1 MAELKGIGYLR
12 KKLDE
17 KRRRVLLRYR
27 YYDMKKEVPDFGI
40 ATPPE
45 LRGLCETLG
54 WCGKAVDS
62 LADRLVFS
70 GFRNDTFNLWS
81 IYQQNNPDI
90 LPASV
95 IQAAL
100 IGACSF
106 IYVYPDDNGE
116 PKMEAI
122 DAANATG
129 IIDPVT
135 GLLREAYAVL
145 ERDKEE
151 NPTLEAYFIPGAIIY
166 NRRRGT
172 ADNEGEVERIFR
184 TRLPYVFLV
193 PVIFRPDATRP
204 FGHSRISRA
213 CMSAMEGAVRTIK
226 RAEVASEFYSFPQKW
241 ATGLAEDAD
250 KFDHWQASMASLLTF
265 TKDETGDS
273 PKLGQFTVGSME
285 PHIDQIRMFA
295 SVFAGETGL
304 TLDDLG
310 FPTDVPQ
317 SPDAIRSQHEGL
329 RLTARRAQRSF
340 GTGLLNAGF
349 VAACIRDDFPFERR
363 ELYQTI
369 PTWEPIFEPDASQ
382 LVGIGD
388 AVLKIQQAFPEYF
401 TEERLREL
409 TGI

>member
-1 MAELKGIGYLR
+1 MAELKGIDYLR
-12 KKLDE
+12 NKLRE
-17 KRRRVLLRYR
+17 KRKRVLLRYK

-40 ATPPE
+40 ATPPT
-45 LRGLCETLG
+45 LRGLCSTLG

-70 GFRNDTFNLWS
+70 GFKNDMFNLWS

-90 LPASV
+90 LPASAV
-95 IQAAL
+95 QAAL
-100 IGACSF
+100 IGSCSF
-106 IYVYPDDNGE
+106 IYVYPDDNGQ
-116 PKMEAI
+116 PRMETI

-135 GLLREAYAVL
+135 GLLREGYAVL
-145 ERDKEE
+145 ERSKDDQ
-151 NPTLEAYFIPGAIIY
+151 PVLEAYFIPGAIVYI
-166 NRRRGT
+166 RRDDQVKAEEIDR
-172 ADNEGEVERIFR
+172 VYQ

-193 PVIFRPDATRP
+193 PVIFRPDATRA
-204 FGHSRISRA
+204 FGHSRITRA

-226 RAEVASEFYSFPQKW
+226 RAEIASEFYSFPQKW

-285 PHIDQIRMFA
+285 PHIDQVRMFA

-310 FPTDVPQ
+310 FPSDNP
-317 SPDAIRSQHEGL
+317 SSADAIRSQHEGL

-340 GTGLLNAGF
+340 GTGFLNAGF

-363 ELYQTI
+363 ELYQT
-369 PTWEPIFEPDASQ
+369 TAVWEPIFEPDATQ
-382 LVGIGD
+382 LAGIGD
-388 AVLKIQQAFPEYF
+388 AVLKIQQAFPDYF
-401 TEERLREL
+401 TEDKLREL

>member
-1 MAELKGIGYLR
+1 MAELKGIEYLR
-12 KKLDE
+12 NQLRE
-17 KRRRVLLRYR
+17 KRRRVLLRYK

-40 ATPPE
+40 ATPPA
-45 LRGLCETLG
+45 LKGLCSTLG

-70 GFRNDTFNLWS
+70 GFKNDTFNLWS

-90 LPASV
+90 LPASAV
-95 IQAAL
+95 QAAL
-100 IGACSF
+100 IGSCSF
-106 IYVYPDDNGE
+106 LYVYPNDNGE
-116 PKMEAI
+116 PRMETI

-135 GLLREAYAVL
+135 GLLREGYAVL
-145 ERDKEE
+145 ERSRDDS
-151 NPTLEAYFIPGAIIY
+151 PVLEAYFIPGSIIY
-166 NRRRGT
+166 IRRDPKRRT
-172 ADNEGEVERIFR
+172 DEVERVYQ

-193 PVIFRPDATRP
+193 PVIFRPDATRA
-204 FGHSRISRA
+204 FGHSRITRA

-226 RAEVASEFYSFPQKW
+226 RAEIASEFYSFPQKW
-241 ATGLAEDAD
+241 VTGLSEDAD

-265 TKDETGDS
+265 TKDDNNDRPTV
-273 PKLGQFTVGSME
+273 GQFSTGSME
-285 PHIDQIRMFA
+285 PHIDQVRMFA

-310 FPTDVPQ
+310 FPSENP
-317 SPDAIRSQHEGL
+317 SSAEAIRSQHEGL

-340 GTGLLNAGF
+340 GTGFLNAGF

-363 ELYQTI
+363 ELYQT
-369 PTWEPIFEPDASQ
+369 TAVWEPIFEPDATQ
-382 LVGIGD
+382 LAGIGD
-388 AVLKIQQAFPEYF
+388 AVLKIQQAFPDYF
-401 TEERLREL
+401 TEEKLREL